1 MQRIVYLD
9 GQYINENDAKISIFD
24 RGFLFGDAVYE
35 VTAVIN
41 GKLIENEGHMLRLQ
55 RSCSELQIALPVTV
69 EEITSIQEELIKSN
83 QLDEGGIYLQ
93 ISRGSAGD
101 RDFGYPGADVKPT
114 LVLFTQAR
122 DLLNSPKA
130 TKGIKVI
137 TTEDIRWKRRD
148 IKTVGLLAPCMA
160 KQGALDK
167 HVDDAWLVEDGYIT
181 EGSSNNAYI
190 VTTEGVLV
198 TRPLSNDILHGI
210 TRKALLELAEKEKI
224 KIEERLFTAEE
235 AYQANEAFVSSA
247 TTFVWPVIEIDGKK
261 IGSGKPG
268 TVAMKLREIYIELAT
283 QTAELKDGSKPFN
296 KERLD
301 TQRLAI

>member
-1 MQRIVYLD
+1 MMGRIVYLD
-9 GQYINENDAKISIFD
+9 GQYLKEDEAKVSIFD

-41 GKLIENEGHMLRLQ
+41 GKLVDNEGHMIRLQ
-55 RSCSELQIALPVTV
+55 RSCNELQIALPVPLA
-69 EEITSIQEELIKSN
+69 EITNIQKELIKKN
-83 QLDEGGIYLQ
+83 ALNEGGIYLQ

-101 RDFGYPGADVKPT
+101 RDFGYPTDVKPT

-122 DLLNSPKA
+122 ELLNSSKA
-130 TKGIKVI
+130 TKGMKVI

-160 KQGALDK
+160 KQAAIEK
-167 HVDDAWLVEDGYIT
+167 QVDDAWLIEDGYIT

-190 VTTEGVLV
+190 VTQDGVLV

-210 TRKALLELAEKEKI
+210 TRKALLELAEKESI

-235 AYQANEAFVSSA
+235 AYQAAEAFVSSA
-247 TTFVWPVIEIDGKK
+247 TTFVWPVIEIDGHT
-261 IGSGKPG
+261 IGDGKPG
-268 TVAMKLREIYIELAT
+268 NVAKKLREIYIELAT
-283 QTAELKDGSKPFN
+283 KTAE
-296 KERLD
+296 
-301 TQRLAI
+301 